1 MQTVFS
7 PIQVGSLPLKNRI
20 ARSATHD
27 NMGGSRGQITPAE
40 AALYDT
46 LARGDVGLLFSA
58 HAYVMEA
65 GKASPTQNGLDTD
78 ANLPILGRIA
88 QSVHKQ
94 GAKMVMQL
102 NHAGAKAVA
111 SAPLGPDGMTAQDLD
126 ALRRAFT
133 AAALRAQQAGMD
145 GVQVHCAH
153 GYLLSQFLSPLEN
166 HRTDAY
172 GGSAENRFRL
182 AAEIIAAIRQACGA
196 DFPIFIKV
204 NSNLPDPAADRA
216 FEEDLAQVLE
226 QCRRLGVAAAE
237 ISGCNFRAFA
247 KDAPPYYLE
256 RAARLRQGCGLPLLL
271 VGGIRSDRHINEVLG
286 QGIDMVSLCRPL
298 ITEPD
303 FVHKLRQGTHS
314 SPCIGCNQCFA
325 HILTD
330 GRACVLHAKGA
341 DSALFHLPAGQ

>member
-1 MQTVFS
+1 MSHILSDGAGGPPACPLSCLFYHTFPPEKTQNRVSIMQTVFS

-133 AAALRAQQAGMD
+133 AAALR
-145 GVQVHCAH
+145 
-153 GYLLSQFLSPLEN
+153 
-166 HRTDAY
+166 
-172 GGSAENRFRL
+172 
-182 AAEIIAAIRQACGA
+182 I
-196 DFPIFIKV
+196 
-204 NSNLPDPAADRA
+204 
-216 FEEDLAQVLE
+216 
-226 QCRRLGVAAAE
+226 
-237 ISGCNFRAFA
+237 
-247 KDAPPYYLE
+247 
-256 RAARLRQGCGLPLLL
+256 
-271 VGGIRSDRHINEVLG
+271 
-286 QGIDMVSLCRPL
+286 
-298 ITEPD
+298 
-303 FVHKLRQGTHS
+303 
-314 SPCIGCNQCFA
+314 
-325 HILTD
+325 
-330 GRACVLHAKGA
+330 
-341 DSALFHLPAGQ
+341 